1 MASPMSLLAAL
12 GLAVAAASAALLAPA
27 ARADAETLSIAC
39 GSIGKEQQLCRSLT
53 AEWGQRTGNTVDVV
67 AMPPSASDRLAL
79 YQQIL
84 GAGSANLDLF
94 VIDTI
99 WPGLLGSNFIDL
111 KPYTNGAEADDFPS
125 TVANDTQGGRL
136 VALPLFVDAGLLYYR
151 RDLLDKYHAPVP
163 QTWAELAATAGRI
176 EAAERAAGHAGLWG
190 YVFQAKA
197 YEGLTCNVLEWIA
210 SRGGGTIVDPKG
222 AITVDNPAA
231 AAALDDAASWIR
243 GIAPEGVLNYTEE
256 ESRGVFQSGNAVFMR
271 NWPYALSLANSADS
285 PVRGQ
290 VGVAP
295 LPEGTGPG
303 ARHAATLGGSQIAV
317 SKYSHHQ
324 KLAAELAV
332 FLASR
337 AAVKRWAVEGGYTP
351 PIPALYD
358 DPDVK
363 RANPSFALLLPI
375 FRDAVPRPST
385 ITGTHYDAVS
395 SAVWNAAYRVL
406 TGDAHGAD
414 ALAALGR
421 QLHRIERGGW

>member
-1 MASPMSLLAAL
+1 MPSPMSLLAVL
-12 GLAVAAASAALLAPA
+12 GIAAATILLAPA
-27 ARADAETLSIAC
+27 TARAETLSIAC
-39 GSIGKEQQLCRSLT
+39 GSIGKELQLCKSLT
-53 AEWGQRTGNTVDVV
+53 ADWGSRTGNTVNVI
-67 AMPPSASDRLAL
+67 AMPPSDSDRLAL

-84 GAGSANLDLF
+84 GAASANIDLF
-94 VIDTI
+94 EIDTI

-125 TVANDTQGGRL
+125 TIANDTQDGHL

-163 QTWAELAATAGRI
+163 QSWTELADTAKRI
-176 EAAERAAGHAGLWG
+176 EAAERAAGHADLWG

-197 YEGLTCNVLEWIA
+197 YEGLTCNVLEWVA
-210 SRGGGTIVDPKG
+210 SRGGGTIIDPKG
-222 AITVDNPAA
+222 AITIDNPAA
-231 AAALDDAASWIR
+231 ATALDDAASWIR

-271 NWPYALSLANSADS
+271 NWPYALSLANSPDS

-290 VGVAP
+290 VGVSP

-303 ARHAATLGGSQIAV
+303 ARHAATLGGWQIAV
-317 SKYSHHQ
+317 SKYSRHQ

-332 FLASR
+332 FLASK

-358 DPDVK
+358 DPEVK

-375 FRDAVPRPST
+375 FRDAVPRPSA
-385 ITGTHYDAVS
+385 IAGTRYDAVS

-406 TGDAHGAD
+406 TGDAHGTE
-414 ALAALGR
+414 ALAALDR
-421 QLHRIERGGW
+421 QLHRIERSGW

>member
-1 MASPMSLLAAL
+1 MASPISLLAAL
-12 GLAVAAASAALLAPA
+12 GLAATALLTAAPA
-27 ARADAETLSIAC
+27 RAETLSIAC
-39 GSIGKEQQLCRSLT
+39 GSIGKELQLCQSLT
-53 AEWGQRTGNTVDVV
+53 ADWGHRTGNTVNVV
-67 AMPPSASDRLAL
+67 AMPPSDSDRLAL

-84 GAGSANLDLF
+84 GAGSATIDLF
-94 VIDTI
+94 EIDTI

-111 KPYTNGAEADDFPS
+111 KPYAHGAEADDFPS
-125 TVANDTQGGRL
+125 TIANDTQGGRL

-151 RDLLDKYHAPVP
+151 RDLLEKYHAPVP
-163 QTWAELAATAGRI
+163 QSWDDLTATAKRI

-197 YEGLTCNVLEWIA
+197 YEGLTCNVVEWVA
-210 SRGGGTIVDPKG
+210 SRGGGTVIDPHG

-243 GIAPEGVLNYTEE
+243 TIAPEGVLNYTEE

-271 NWPYALSLANSADS
+271 NWPYALALANSADS

-295 LPEGTGPG
+295 LPQGTGAD
-303 ARHAATLGGSQIAV
+303 ARHAAALGGWQIAV

-324 KLAAELAV
+324 QIAADLAV

-337 AAVKRWAVEGGYTP
+337 DAVKRWAVEGGYTP

-363 RANPSFALLLPI
+363 RANPNFALLLPI
-375 FRDAVPRPST
+375 FRDAVPRPSA
-385 ITGTHYDAVS
+385 IAGTRYDAVS
-395 SAVWNAAYRVL
+395 SALWNAAYRVL
-406 TGDAHGAD
+406 TGDAHGAE
-414 ALAALGR
+414 ALAGLDR